1 MTTAL
6 SENGRE
12 YGEVEVRSVTKVY
25 GEKPGE
31 FTAVK
36 ECSFVVE
43 RGKFTVLIGPS
54 GSGKTTLIDPIAGYE
69 KPTTG
74 EVLIDGELVQVP
86 GSDRLVV
93 FQETRPF
100 PWMTTIKNVMYGP
113 VVHRERSEWE
123 IREQAE
129 KLLEIVG
136 LREFLDK
143 YPIQPRAVCSGAP
156 NSRGPSSTAP
166 KYCLWT
172 NRSAASM
179 R

>member
-1 MTTAL
+1 M
-6 SENGRE
+6 S
-12 YGEVEVRSVTKVY
+12 
-25 GEKPGE
+25 
-31 FTAVK
+31 
-36 ECSFVVE
+36 VE

-54 GSGKTTLIDPIAGYE
+54 GSGKTTLIDLIAGYE

-74 EVLIDGELVQVP
+74 EVLIDGEPVQGP
-86 GSDRLVV
+86 GSDIGWFGV
-93 FQETRPF
+93 FQETALF
-100 PWMTTIKNVMYGP
+100 PWMTTIKNVMDGP
-113 VVHRERSEWE
+113 VVHRERSESE

-143 YPIQPRAVCSGAP
+143 YPIQLSGGMQRRAELARALV
-156 NSRGPSSTAP
+156 NSP
-166 KYCLWT
+166 KVLLMGT